1 MLPNPNYA
9 PAEGAQFLCAP
20 TVAVS
25 VRHNLGLPITSVIP
39 GQPVASR
46 ATMPETAVNENRHP
60 LGAKNKIRLTRKIRV
75 PPPARNSG
83 FAEQPQKHAFRR
95 GITF

>member
-1 MLPNPNYA
+1 
-9 PAEGAQFLCAP
+9 
-20 TVAVS
+20 
-25 VRHNLGLPITSVIP
+25 
-39 GQPVASR
+39 
-46 ATMPETAVNENRHP
+46 MPETAVNENRHP